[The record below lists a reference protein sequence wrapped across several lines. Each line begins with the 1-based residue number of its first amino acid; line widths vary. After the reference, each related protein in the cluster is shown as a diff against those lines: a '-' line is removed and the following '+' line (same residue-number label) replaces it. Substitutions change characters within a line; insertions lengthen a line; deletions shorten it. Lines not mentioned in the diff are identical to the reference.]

1 MRSLRT
7 ARPVARA
14 SFYQKLMSVSFRNT
28 FYPAP
33 FECPDLAAGPTL
45 ATAELM
51 SDLGLLYR
59 ETATGFVIA
68 WDARRSAELIAALR
82 RRVESDGESWTRL
95 SFVLWLRNP
104 LFVNFSEIPLGTAPP
119 GARNFFFTNQEAHDA
134 GRRGVLLNRGR
145 FAGAGQLFD
154 VIPSQIRI
162 PLSAEVVEVR
172 LLALS
177 GASVLTVPHLAPG
190 PVYLDLGP
198 LPLDRYTLQEIGAGG
213 VVLRQGPVLYTAAT
227 PVPFGFIDLL
237 LARPSASA
245 DGVYP
250 IDLGASPPEIGSV
263 DYQLAFARR
272 STLWRYWV
280 VLPRKRLLTGLR
292 IESDPAGVAKFRG
305 PSPAKLPDGT
315 PAVLFTAR
323 KPIPLQARPDFHFV
337 LHSDAGT
344 LLDPLPSASV
354 RQVLP
359 EVAPSPHGAP
369 ATAVYSD
376 IYAYV

>member
-1 MRSLRT
+1 MRSFRM
-7 ARPVARA
+7 ARPVART
-14 SFYQKLMSVSFRNT
+14 SFYEKLMSVSFRNT
-28 FYPAP
+28 YYPAP
-33 FECPDLAAGPTL
+33 FECPDLAVGPTL
-45 ATAELM
+45 VTAELM

-59 ETATGFVIA
+59 EAASGFVIA
-68 WDARRSAELIAALR
+68 WDAQRSAELIAALR

-104 LFVNFSEIPLGTAPP
+104 LFVNFSDLPIGTAPP
-119 GARNFFFTNQEAHDA
+119 GAKNFFFTNQEAHDA

-145 FAGAGQLFD
+145 FAGAGQLLT
-154 VIPSQIRI
+154 VIPSQIRL
-162 PLSAEVVEVR
+162 PLPAEVVEVR

-177 GASVLTVPHLAPG
+177 GAPVLTVPHLAPE
-190 PVYLDLGP
+190 PARLDLGS

-213 VVLRQGPVLYTAAT
+213 VVLRERPVLYTAAT

-237 LARPSASA
+237 LARPSADA

-250 IDLGASPPEIGSV
+250 IDLWAAPEIGSV

-305 PSPAKLPDGT
+305 PSAAKLPDGT

-323 KPIPLQARPDFHFV
+323 RPIPLQARPDFHFV

-359 EVAPSPHGAP
+359 EVAAPPPHGAP
-369 ATAVYSD
+369 AIAVYSD